1 MDIKSRISNLYKFA
15 YIFTLFVL
23 HFHYSYYMDGRI
35 NRAEDFLKT
44 RLLDTLAEQISKVTK
59 VLKFYLN
66 FDYK

>member
-1 MDIKSRISNLYKFA
+1 
-15 YIFTLFVL
+15 
-23 HFHYSYYMDGRI
+23 MDGRI
-35 NRAEDFLKT
+35 NKAEDFLKT